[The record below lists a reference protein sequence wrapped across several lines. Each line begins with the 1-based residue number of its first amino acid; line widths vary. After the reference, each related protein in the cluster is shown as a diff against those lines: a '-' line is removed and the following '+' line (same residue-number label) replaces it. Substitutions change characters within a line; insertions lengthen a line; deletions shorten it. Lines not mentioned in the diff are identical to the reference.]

1 MSRGNKQKRS
11 VFGRPI
17 GLVGAL
23 MVLVAVAFATS
34 AVGATAA
41 KPQATQPPSISGT
54 PEVGQKLTGDKGTW
68 TNNPTDYNY
77 FWARCD
83 DKGGSCANISGAN
96 QATYTLTSADRDN
109 TIRFRVQAS
118 NADGSTNATSVP
130 TAVIKAAAA
139 PSPPPA
145 PAPPAPTNG
154 CPAGNEPIQI
164 NSLSAPARLTVDG
177 QQAVPGVVR
186 RGTNDITIRYH
197 VSACGGRSVE
207 GALVYSTAVPFNQL
221 SIPPEQATGQD
232 GWAELHF
239 HMLSGFPVSP
249 RQQLIAL
256 FTRARKPG
264 ENLLGG
270 ISTRRLFSLRVNLH

>member
-1 MSRGNKQKRS
+1 MSRGHVHNRTA
-11 VFGRPI
+11 FGKAFR
-17 GLVGAL
+17 LGAAL
-23 MVLVAVAFATS
+23 AVVAAAFATS
-34 AVGATAA
+34 AVSATAA
-41 KPQATQPPSISGT
+41 KPEASKPPTVSGT
-54 PEVGQKLTGDKGTW
+54 PEVGQKLTGDRGTW
-68 TNNPTDYNY
+68 TNNPTDYNF

-83 DKGGSCANISGAN
+83 KDGGSCANISGAN
-96 QATYTLTSADRDN
+96 QASYTLTSADRDN

-118 NADGSTNATSVP
+118 NADGSTTASSVP

-145 PAPPAPTNG
+145 STPPAASNG

-164 NSLSAPARLTVDG
+164 NSLSAPARLLIDG

-186 RGTNDITIRYH
+186 RGTSDLTIRYH

-232 GWAELHF
+232 GWAELRF

-249 RQQLIAL
+249 RQQLIAI

-264 ENLLGG
+264 ENLLAG